1 MPGKS
6 SLSRSGRIDARGQS
20 RYRGRI
26 PAFEDYV
33 MIRLALA
40 ALAFALAAP
49 AQAQMYR
56 WVDSAGRVQYSDRPP
71 AAGTKAE
78 QVTKS
83 NVSAV
88 GSQSTSVSGSAKE
101 GGAKTPADLEADF
114 RKRQVDRAEAEK
126 KQQQAAAEQKQNKES
141 CDAARRNLAA
151 LQSGQRMARYDAK
164 GEISYMEDADR
175 AREMARAQKQVQ
187 DYCK

>member
-6 SLSRSGRIDARGQS
+6 SLSRAGRIDARGQS

-26 PAFEDYV
+26 PASEDNV
-33 MIRLALA
+33 MLRLTLA

-49 AQAQMYR
+49 AQAQMYK
-56 WVDSAGRVQYSDRPP
+56 WVDSTGRVQYSDRPP

-88 GSQSTSVSGSAKE
+88 GSQSPSASSKE
-101 GGAKTPADLEADF
+101 GAKTPADLEADF